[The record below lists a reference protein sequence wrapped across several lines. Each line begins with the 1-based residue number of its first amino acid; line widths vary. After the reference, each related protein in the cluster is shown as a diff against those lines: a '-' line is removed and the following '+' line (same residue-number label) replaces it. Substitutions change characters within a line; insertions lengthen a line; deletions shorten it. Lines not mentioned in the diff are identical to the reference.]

1 MNNNQESFIHTFF
14 KLESSGGI
22 VLLFAAVLAFVC
34 ANTPLQ
40 SYYALFVDIPV
51 EIRIGDFEIAKPL
64 LLWINDGLMAL
75 FFFFITLELKREILQ
90 GELTDKRNIILP
102 ALGAIGGMV
111 VPALIYT
118 FFNAAD
124 PVAMKGWAVPAVTS
138 LPFSLAIL
146 SLLGK
151 RVPTGIKVFLTSL
164 AIFTD
169 IGAIILIGL
178 LYTASISVLSLVVV
192 ACCIVFL
199 VWLNRLNPEAKSPY
213 LLIGIVMWV
222 AMLKSGVHAT
232 LAGVILALFIPMVSK
247 QDANRSPLK
256 NIINDMHCT
265 VALFVLP
272 IFAFANAGINVSGI
286 GLDYVLHDVPLG
298 IALGLFVGKQAGI
311 FGICWLAIQ
320 CKLAELPKGMS
331 WKTLYG
337 TAALGGIGFTMS
349 LFVGSLAFEETG
361 VDITF
366 DERLGIILG
375 SVASGLV
382 GYMVLRMCL
391 PSSVAQTTVCTTGG
405 STEEMEEIDTCGTG
419 VVREVSIKERLERSE
434 MIRA

>member
-1 MNNNQESFIHTFF
+1 MKSNQETFIYSFF

-22 VLLFAAVLAFVC
+22 VLLFAAVLAFIC
-34 ANTPLQ
+34 ANTQLQ
-40 SYYALFVDIPV
+40 SYNALFLEIPV
-51 EIRIGDFEIAKPL
+51 EIRVGGFEIAKPL

-75 FFFFITLELKREILQ
+75 FFFFITLELKREILE
-90 GELTDKRNIILP
+90 GELADRRNIILP

-118 FFNAAD
+118 FFNATD

-146 SLLGK
+146 SLLGE
-151 RVPTGIKVFLTSL
+151 RVSTGIKVFLTSL

-169 IGAIILIGL
+169 IGAIILIAF

-199 VWLNRLNPEAKSPY
+199 VWLNRRNPEEKSPY
-213 LLIGIVMWV
+213 ILAGIIMWV

-232 LAGVILALFIPMVSK
+232 LAGVVLALFIPMVSK
-247 QDANRSPLK
+247 HEANVSPLK
-256 NIINDMHCT
+256 NIADDLHCL
-265 VALFVLP
+265 VAFFVLP
-272 IFAFANAGINVSGI
+272 VFAFANAGINISGI
-286 GLDYVLHDVPLG
+286 GPDYLLHDVPLG
-298 IALGLFVGKQAGI
+298 IALGLFIGKQVGI
-311 FGICWLAIQ
+311 FGSCWFAVQ
-320 CKLAELPKGMS
+320 CRLTSLPEGMS

-361 VDITF
+361 IDITF

-375 SVASGLV
+375 SLASGLV
-382 GYMVLRMCL
+382 GYLVLRMYL
-391 PSSVAQTTVCTTGG
+391 PSSVQSITHAA
-405 STEEMEEIDTCGTG
+405 EESAEEVNICETNLAAHGK
-419 VVREVSIKERLERSE
+419 SKK
-434 MIRA
+434 IRA